1 MEAMRSRDDEIM
13 TVRTV
18 TVQLPETL
26 YRQAKETAAAKSL
39 SVEEVLA
46 QSIALSLP
54 PLEEEL
60 PPDLRRQ
67 LSSLM
72 LLSDDELWSIARAEM
87 EAGQQDRLETLTD
100 SREARELTAEE
111 ALELEAIVVEG
122 ESLMVK
128 KAEAYRLLTRRGF
141 TIPWINQ

>member
-1 MEAMRSRDDEIM
+1 M

-18 TVQLPETL
+18 TVQLPEIL

-72 LLSDDELWSIARAEM
+72 LRSDDELWDIARAEM

-111 ALELEAIVVEG
+111 TLELETIISEG

-141 TIPWINQ
+141 TIPWVNQ

>member
-1 MEAMRSRDDEIM
+1 MDLGMG
-13 TVRTV
+13 
-18 TVQLPETL
+18 
-26 YRQAKETAAAKSL
+26 AADAGSHGGP
-39 SVEEVLA
+39 VA
-46 QSIALSLP
+46 AG
-54 PLEEEL
+54 
-60 PPDLRRQ
+60 
-67 LSSLM
+67 
-72 LLSDDELWSIARAEM
+72 RAEM

>member
-1 MEAMRSRDDEIM
+1 M

-26 YRQAKETAAAKSL
+26 YRQAKETAEAKSL
-39 SVEEVLA
+39 TIEEVLA

-54 PLEEEL
+54 PLEEDLPAEL
-60 PPDLRRQ
+60 RNE

-72 LLSDDELWSIARAEM
+72 LLSDDELWAIARSEM
-87 EAGQQDRLETLTD
+87 DEKLQDRLEALMSIRD
-100 SREARELTAEE
+100 SRALSSEEDSELGSLLTKS
-111 ALELEAIVVEG
+111 

-141 TIPWINQ
+141 SIPWINL

>member
-54 PLEEEL
+54 PLAEEL
-60 PPDLRRQ
+60 PPYLRLQ
-67 LSSLM
+67 LLSLM

>member
-1 MEAMRSRDDEIM
+1 M

-39 SVEEVLA
+39 SIEEVLA

-60 PPDLRRQ
+60 PSDLRRQ

-72 LLSDDELWSIARAEM
+72 LLSDDELWDIARAEM

-100 SREARELTAEE
+100 SRADRELTAEE
-111 ALELEAIVVEG
+111 TLELEVIISEG

-141 TIPWINQ
+141 AIPWVNQ

>member
-1 MEAMRSRDDEIM
+1 M

-39 SVEEVLA
+39 SIEEVLA

-60 PPDLRRQ
+60 PSDLRRQ

-72 LLSDDELWSIARAEM
+72 LLSDDELGTSPAPKWKRGSRIASKR
-87 EAGQQDRLETLTD
+87 
-100 SREARELTAEE
+100 
-111 ALELEAIVVEG
+111 
-122 ESLMVK
+122 
-128 KAEAYRLLTRRGF
+128 
-141 TIPWINQ
+141 